1 MRKRDKDRQ
10 RRDADSEWHLVSRT
24 KKRPSARKQSLRKPQ
39 VASVLQHAHVGPQ
52 DHSGGSRGPLWTPK
66 AARAKAARD
75 RAKPFVQTRWT
86 SLCGEMAG
94 RDGPALAVRSP
105 RAHSPLQHGAREPD
119 ADHTSDRPPCVAGS
133 RPSMRSAVRAH
144 AHRSRSSRTLRRAQL
159 GRLLVVGAQ
168 RRKKACALHATSTPP
183 HRAHKPDPPRGTPS
197 AQPSVRA
204 AAAPAN
210 LCFLTGASR

>member
-1 MRKRDKDRQ
+1 MGSAAVCGWGDGSAKRGQETSLATRSHLDTRTTSFARSAQYKRHAPRRTRGRRQ
-10 RRDADSEWHLVSRT
+10 
-24 KKRPSARKQSLRKPQ
+24 
-39 VASVLQHAHVGPQ
+39 
-52 DHSGGSRGPLWTPK
+52 
-66 AARAKAARD
+66 
-75 RAKPFVQTRWT
+75 PFVQVRWT

-168 RRKKACALHATSTPP
+168 RRKKKCALQSPYRR
-183 HRAHKPDPPRGTPS
+183 HRIACTPDPPRGIPS

>member
-1 MRKRDKDRQ
+1 MSSGHQVGREQ
-10 RRDADSEWHLVSRT
+10 RLVGARLPSRVGALRWQRGRRT
-24 KKRPSARKQSLRKPQ
+24 KGDPARIFGNGTQATCIRPT
-39 VASVLQHAHVGPQ
+39 
-52 DHSGGSRGPLWTPK
+52 GSKSWGR
-66 AARAKAARD
+66 RQ
-75 RAKPFVQTRWT
+75 PFVQVRWT

-168 RRKKACALHATSTPP
+168 RRKKKCALQSPYRR
-183 HRAHKPDPPRGTPS
+183 HRIARTPDPPRGIPS